1 MEKPLMQGPFYNE
14 NREITVYCIFGGN
27 LGYIED
33 YFSNME
39 GNCTS
44 P

>member
-27 LGYIED
+27 LGQKKNQNESY
-33 YFSNME
+33 
-39 GNCTS
+39 
-44 P
+44 